1 MSEALHTLEGWY
13 VHQDFRTIDW
23 PSWKLMKEDE
33 RQQAIDELLS
43 FSAKW
48 QQTEEQTQGSSSV
61 FQILGH
67 KADLLFM
74 HLRPTLPDLSEIE
87 TEFNKTLFA
96 DVTVP
101 SHSYVSVVELS
112 NYVASDKDPETD
124 PYIQRRL
131 KPVIP
136 KNRKHVCFYP
146 MNKRRNGEDNW
157 YMLTME
163 ERREMMKSHGMI
175 GRKYAGQVLQVIAG
189 SIGFDDWEW
198 GVTLFADDPVVYKK
212 LIYEMRFD
220 KVSAKYS
227 EFGQFFIGNQL
238 SADDVQQFLRV

>member
-43 FSAKW
+43 LSAQW
-48 QQTEEQTQGSSSV
+48 QQTEEQKQGSSAV
-61 FQILGH
+61 FQMLGH

-74 HLRPTLPDLSEIE
+74 HLRPALPELSEIE

-124 PYIQRRL
+124 PYIL
-131 KPVIP
+131 P
-136 KNRKHVCFYP
+136 F
-146 MNKRRNGEDNW
+146 
-157 YMLTME
+157 
-163 ERREMMKSHGMI
+163 
-175 GRKYAGQVLQVIAG
+175 
-189 SIGFDDWEW
+189 
-198 GVTLFADDPVVYKK
+198 
-212 LIYEMRFD
+212 
-220 KVSAKYS
+220 
-227 EFGQFFIGNQL
+227 
-238 SADDVQQFLRV
+238 